1 MKKIVYT
8 ALALG
13 LMLPAMSFA
22 ADLASD
28 ANFKQCAMCHGAA
41 GEGKAA
47 LKTKPMKEYA
57 AKGAAELATAIQNG
71 VSTSSP
77 KMPGYKGKLT
87 AEQIKTL
94 VGEIK
99 AAK

>member
-1 MKKIVYT
+1 MKKIVYA

-13 LMLPAMSFA
+13 LMLPSMSFA

-28 ANFKQCAMCHGAA
+28 PNYKQCAMCHGAA

-57 AKGAAELATAIQNG
+57 GKSAADLTMAIEKGTTG
-71 VSTSSP
+71 SP
-77 KMPGYKGKLT
+77 KMPGYAGKLSDV
-87 AEQIKTL
+87 QIKAL
-94 VGEIK
+94 VAEIK

>member
-1 MKKIVYT
+1 MKKIVYA

-22 ADLASD
+22 AELASD
-28 ANFKQCAMCHGAA
+28 ANYKQCAMCHGAA

-47 LKTKPMKEYA
+47 LKTKPMKDYA
-57 AKGAAELATAIQNG
+57 SKSAADLTMSIENG
-71 VSTSSP
+71 TTGSP

-87 AEQIKTL
+87 ADQIKTL
-94 VGEIK
+94 VAEIK